1 MLLKKL
7 IVSRRGKIIRDVPFN
22 EKGLNLIVDS
32 TPIRIMNS
40 ESGNNVG
47 KTTFIR
53 AIDFCLGSKGNDL
66 YKDKETGNDN
76 IEVKNFLFNED
87 VIFELDLLSNDNSI
101 IKLRRSFNSET
112 DLYIDNIKYSELK
125 KYCFKLNELFFGIPA
140 TQTKISF
147 RTIIKKFVRS
157 DQHSESSLLKVLS
170 TFKSD
175 NDYEAMYL
183 YLFGFPDQ
191 EIISKRLNIL
201 TEIKKLNASL
211 KKMSG
216 KSILPKLESRL
227 IQIDQSISHQESIIK
242 TFNLP
247 KTYDDLLDKLKF
259 VKSEST
265 EISSEIANINLKL
278 SLSNKS
284 KQELTESKSKIDPK
298 IIKSLYQEAKV
309 LIPEI
314 QKTFEEV
321 LEFHNKMVYN
331 KLNYIEKHIL
341 KLEKEK
347 RQKEQ
352 ILKPILDE
360 QSRILTL
367 LDNTGSFDDLIKVR
381 EELNE
386 LYTNRG
392 KIVGQIDE
400 IKKIQ
405 KSIEDN
411 TDELEK
417 VNEIFKTYLD
427 ALNENIQEIFN
438 KHFKNYTF
446 QTHGEQIYI
455 LYNPESRKFEF
466 DNIKGNVGDGY
477 KKTDIIALD
486 FAFIDYFETMGLNFP
501 RFVVHDKMEIIH
513 KNQILKVFEIADK
526 LNGQFII
533 SVLKER
539 LSFLGNEY
547 IQNHTILELS
557 ENDKFFRF

>member
-1 MLLKKL
+1 MFLKKL
-7 IVSRRGKIIRDVPFN
+7 IISRNGTKIRNISFR

-32 TPIRIMNS
+32 TPTKVITS

-53 AIDFCLGSKGNDL
+53 AIDFCLGSKGVDL

-76 IEVKNFLFNED
+76 IEVKNFLFNEN
-87 VIFELDLLSNDNSI
+87 VIFELELLNNQKDVI
-101 IKLRRSFNSET
+101 RLVRSFNSEN
-112 DLYIDNIKYSELK
+112 DLFIDDTKYSDLS
-125 KYCFKLNELFFGIPA
+125 KYCFKLNELLFGIPSS
-140 TQTKISF
+140 QKKISF

-157 DQHSESSLLKVLS
+157 DSSSESNLLKVLS
-170 TFKSD
+170 TYKSD

-216 KSILPKLESRL
+216 KSMLPKLESRL
-227 IQIDQSISHQESIIK
+227 IQIDQSISSQEDVIK

-247 KTYDDLLDKLKF
+247 QTYNDLLDKLNF

-265 EISSEIANINLKL
+265 ELSSDIANINLKL

-298 IIKSLYQEAKV
+298 IIKSLYAEAKV

-321 LEFHNKMVYN
+321 LEFHNTMILN
-331 KLNYIEKHIL
+331 KLNYVEKHIL

-347 RQKEQ
+347 EKKQKT
-352 ILKPILDE
+352 LKPILDE

-392 KIVGQIDE
+392 KIVVQIEE
-400 IKKIQ
+400 IKEIQ
-405 KSIEDN
+405 KSIESNNQDF
-411 TDELEK
+411 EL
-417 VNEIFKTYLD
+417 VNEIFNTYLE
-427 ALNENIQEIFN
+427 ALNENIQDVFN
-438 KHFKNYTF
+438 KYFKDYTF
-446 QTHGEQIYI
+446 LTHGEQLYL

-486 FAFIDYFETMGLNFP
+486 FAFINYFEAMGLNFP

-513 KNQILKVFEIADK
+513 KNQILKVFEIADT
-526 LNGQFII
+526 LNGQFIV

-539 LSFLGNEY
+539 ISFLGEEY
-547 IQNHTILELS
+547 IKAHTILELS
-557 ENDKFFRF
+557 ENNKFFKF

>member
-7 IVSRRGKIIRDVPFN
+7 IVSRNGKIIRDIPFI

-32 TPIRIMNS
+32 TPVRVMNS

-76 IEVKNFLFNED
+76 IEVKNFLYNED

-112 DLYIDNIKYSELK
+112 DLFIDNIKYSDLK

-227 IQIDQSISHQESIIK
+227 IQIDQSVALQESIIK

-247 KTYDDLLDKLKF
+247 KTYDALLDKLKS

-298 IIKSLYQEAKV
+298 IIKNLYQEAKV

-331 KLNYIEKHIL
+331 KLVYIEKHIL

-347 RQKEQ
+347 KQKEQ

-360 QSRILTL
+360 QSRILIL

-392 KIVGQIDE
+392 KIVGQIEE

-405 KSIEDN
+405 KLIEDN
-411 TDELEK
+411 TEELDK
-417 VNEIFKTYLD
+417 VNEIFKTYLE

-446 QTHGEQIYI
+446 LTHGEQIYL

-526 LNGQFII
+526 LNGQFIV

-539 LSFLGNEY
+539 LSFLGNKY
-547 IQNHTILELS
+547 IRNHTILELS

>member
-7 IVSRRGKIIRDVPFN
+7 IVSRRGKIIRDVLFN

-32 TPIRIMNS
+32 TPIRVMNS

-53 AIDFCLGSKGNDL
+53 AIDFCLGSTGKDL

-76 IEVKNFLFNED
+76 IEVKDFLFNED

-101 IKLRRSFNSET
+101 IKLRRSFNSEN
-112 DLYIDNIKYSELK
+112 DLFIDNVKYSDLK

-227 IQIDQSISHQESIIK
+227 IQIDQSISLQESIIK

-259 VKSEST
+259 VKSDST
-265 EISSEIANINLKL
+265 ELSSEIANFNLKL

-284 KQELTESKSKIDPK
+284 KNELTESKSNIDPK
-298 IIKSLYQEAKV
+298 IIKNLYQEAKV

-360 QSRILTL
+360 QSRILIL

>member
-1 MLLKKL
+1 MFLKKL
-7 IVSRRGKIIRDVPFN
+7 IITRNGETIRDISFK

-32 TPIRIMNS
+32 TPPKVISS

-53 AIDFCLGSKGNDL
+53 AIDFCLGSKGLDL

-76 IEVKNFLFNED
+76 TEVKNFLFNKN
-87 VIFELDLLSNDNSI
+87 VVFELQLIDNQKKTI
-101 IKLRRSFNSET
+101 RLVRSFNSEN
-112 DLYIDNIKYSELK
+112 DLFIDNTKYSDLS
-125 KYCFKLNELFFGIPA
+125 KYCFKLNELIFGIPPS
-140 TQTKISF
+140 QKKISF

-157 DQHSESSLLKVLS
+157 DSNSESTLLKVLS

-191 EIISKRLNIL
+191 DIISKRLNIL

-216 KSILPKLESRL
+216 KSMLPKLESRL
-227 IQIDQSISHQESIIK
+227 VQIDQSISFQEDIIK

-247 KTYDDLLDKLKF
+247 KTYDDLLDKLNF
-259 VKSEST
+259 VKSESS
-265 EISSEIANINLKL
+265 EISSEIANLNLKL

-298 IIKSLYQEAKV
+298 LIKSLYQEAKI

-321 LEFHNKMVYN
+321 LEFHNTMISN

-341 KLEKEK
+341 KLEKE
-347 RQKEQ
+347 RDQKEKL
-352 ILKPILDE
+352 LKPILNE
-360 QSRILTL
+360 QSRILIL
-367 LDNTGSFDDLIKVR
+367 LDNSGSFDDLIKVR
-381 EELNE
+381 EDLNE

-392 KIVGQIDE
+392 KIIGQIEE

-405 KSIEDN
+405 KSIETN
-411 TDELEK
+411 TEELDT
-417 VNEIFKTYLD
+417 VNETFNTFLE

-438 KHFKNYTF
+438 KYFKNYTLL
-446 QTHGEQIYI
+446 THGEQIYL

-486 FAFIDYFETMGLNFP
+486 FAFINYFEAIGLNFP

-526 LNGQFII
+526 INGQFIV

-539 LSFLGNEY
+539 ISFLGDDY
-547 IQNHTILELS
+547 IKDHTILELS